1 MKKAQENLKSV
12 EQSEYEKLMNSVD
25 MTPKYEPTDAPTT
38 DLLAHGVSKLY
49 SIPKKYSQK

>member
-38 DLLAHGVSKLY
+38 DLLAHGVSKL
-49 SIPKKYSQK
+49 